1 MIIYT
6 IVVVVHGNKRP
17 LKKSF
22 KISTTC
28 DSDSFTTMAFS
39 KFTYLLTYLLTY
51 NFYFIGSVNIKFPL
65 LLAAKQ

>member
-39 KFTYLLTYLLTY
+39 KFTYLHTY
-51 NFYFIGSVNIKFPL
+51 NFYFIGSVNIKFRL